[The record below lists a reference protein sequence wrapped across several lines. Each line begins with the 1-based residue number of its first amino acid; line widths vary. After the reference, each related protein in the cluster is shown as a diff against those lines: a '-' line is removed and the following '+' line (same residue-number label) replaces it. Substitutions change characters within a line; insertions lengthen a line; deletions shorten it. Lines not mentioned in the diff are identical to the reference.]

1 MCESDR
7 THQAP
12 CARTMKIV
20 ADENIP
26 CAEEAFASLGEVT
39 LLPGRG
45 MQPEQVR
52 DADMLLVR
60 SVTAVD
66 QELLEHSA
74 VRFVGS
80 ATIGFD
86 HVDRTY
92 LQQRGIG
99 FATAP
104 GCNATSAAEYVVS
117 ALLVLAERQDFELA
131 GKSVGIIGCGNVGSR
146 VRERLTALGMHCVV
160 NDPPLQAQG
169 GHGDFVSLDD
179 VLRADVITVHVPYT
193 RDGAYPTHHLVDVA
207 VLRKLQPGALF
218 INTSRGAVTD
228 NRALD
233 TLLAERD
240 DLSVVLDVWEGE
252 PAINVSLL
260 QRVDLGT
267 PHIAGYSLDGKLRG
281 TEMIY
286 RSACDWFGLPGRWR
300 AADYLPAGS
309 VVECNEPGVTAMLR
323 AAVFSTYDIRADDA
337 RLRTMLSLP
346 ASEQPAYFDQLR
358 KEYPV
363 RREFSTTSVL
373 VDDAD
378 SECEPVLRRLGFPVV
393 VSA

>member
-1 MCESDR
+1 
-7 THQAP
+7 
-12 CARTMKIV
+12 MKII

-26 CAEEAFASLGEVT
+26 CAEQAFASLGEVR
-39 LLPGRG
+39 LVPGRG
-45 MQPEQVR
+45 MQAEQVQ
-52 DADMLLVR
+52 DADILLVR

-66 QELLEHSA
+66 PALLADSA

-86 HVDRTY
+86 HVDRAY

-117 ALLVLAERQDFELA
+117 ALLVLAERKGFALA

-146 VRERLTALGMHCVV
+146 VRERLAALGMHCVV

-169 GHGDFVSLDD
+169 GHDDFVSLEE
-179 VLRADVITVHVPYT
+179 VLQADVITVHVPYT
-193 RDGAYPTHHLVDVA
+193 RDGVYPTHHLVDET

-228 NRALD
+228 NQALEA
-233 TLLAERD
+233 LLAERD

-252 PAINVSLL
+252 PAINMSLL

-286 RSACDWFGLPGRWR
+286 RAACDWFGLPGQWR
-300 AADYLPAGS
+300 AADFLPAGS
-309 VVECNEPGVTAMLR
+309 VIDCSEPEDMSASAMLR

-346 ASEQPAYFDQLR
+346 TGEQPAYFDRLR

-363 RREFSTTSVL
+363 RREFSTCSVL
-373 VDDAD
+373 VSDTG
-378 SECEPVLRRLGFPVV
+378 SECEQLLRGLGFPVV

>member
-1 MCESDR
+1 
-7 THQAP
+7 
-12 CARTMKIV
+12 MKII

-26 CAEEAFASLGEVT
+26 CAEQAFASLGEVR
-39 LLPGRG
+39 LVPGRG
-45 MQPEQVR
+45 MQAAQVQ
-52 DADMLLVR
+52 DADILLVR

-66 QELLEHSA
+66 QALLEYSA

-86 HVDRTY
+86 HVDRAY
-92 LQQRGIG
+92 LQQHGIG

-117 ALLVLAERQDFELA
+117 ALLVLAQRKGFTLA

-146 VRERLTALGMHCVV
+146 VRERLAALGMHCVV
-160 NDPPLQAQG
+160 NDPPLQDQG
-169 GHGDFVSLDD
+169 GHDDFVSLEE
-179 VLRADVITVHVPYT
+179 VLQTDVITVHVPYT
-193 RDGAYPTHHLVDVA
+193 RDGAYPTHHLVDEA

-233 TLLAERD
+233 ALLAERD

-252 PAINVSLL
+252 PAINTSLF

-286 RSACDWFGLPGRWR
+286 RAACDWFGLPGQWR
-300 AADYLPAGS
+300 AADFLPAGS
-309 VVECNEPGVTAMLR
+309 VVDCSEPGDMSASAMLR
-323 AAVFSTYDIRADDA
+323 AAVLGSYDIRADDA

-346 ASEQPAYFDQLR
+346 VGEQPDYFDRLR

-363 RREFSTTSVL
+363 RREFSTCSVL
-373 VDDAD
+373 VGEAGG
-378 SECEPVLRRLGFPVV
+378 EYEPLLRGLGFPVV

>member
-1 MCESDR
+1 
-7 THQAP
+7 
-12 CARTMKIV
+12 MKII

-26 CAEEAFASLGEVT
+26 CAAQAFASLGEVS
-39 LLPGRG
+39 LVPGRG

-52 DADMLLVR
+52 DADILLVR
-60 SVTAVD
+60 SVTAVGPA
-66 QELLEHSA
+66 LLEQSS

-86 HVDRTY
+86 HVDRAY

-117 ALLVLAERQDFELA
+117 ALLVLAERNGFGLA

-146 VRERLTALGMHCVV
+146 VRDRLSALDMRCVV

-169 GHGDFVSLDD
+169 GHDDFVSLDE
-179 VLRADVITVHVPYT
+179 VLQADIITVHVPYT
-193 RDGAYPTHHLVDVA
+193 RDGACPTHHLVDDA
-207 VLRKLQPGALF
+207 RLRKLQPGTLF

-233 TLLAERD
+233 TVLAGRD

-252 PAINVSLL
+252 PAINTSLL
-260 QRVDLGT
+260 QRVGLGT

-286 RSACDWFGLPGRWR
+286 RSACDWFGQRGQWQ
-300 AADYLPAGS
+300 AADFLPAGS
-309 VVECNEPGVTAMLR
+309 VIECDEPGDAAVTAMLR

-337 RLRTMLSLP
+337 RLRAMLALP
-346 ASEQPAYFDQLR
+346 SAEQPAYFDRLR

-373 VDDAD
+373 VDDAN
-378 SECEPVLRRLGFPVV
+378 SECERVLRALGFPVV
-393 VSA
+393 VSAL

>member
-1 MCESDR
+1 
-7 THQAP
+7 
-12 CARTMKIV
+12 MKII

-26 CAEEAFASLGEVT
+26 CVEQAFASLGEVT

-45 MQPEQVR
+45 MQPEQLR
-52 DADMLLVR
+52 DADILLVR

-66 QELLEHSA
+66 RGLLEHSA

-86 HVDRTY
+86 HVDRAY

-117 ALLVLAERQDFELA
+117 ALLVLAERKDFDLA

-146 VRERLTALGMHCVV
+146 VRERLAVLGMRCVV

-169 GHGDFVSLDD
+169 GHDDFVSLDE
-179 VLRADVITVHVPYT
+179 VLQADIITVHVPYT
-193 RDGAYPTHHLVDVA
+193 RDGAYPTHHLVDAA

-252 PAINVSLL
+252 PAINMSLL

-286 RSACDWFGLPGRWR
+286 RSACDWFGLTGRWR

-309 VVECNEPGVTAMLR
+309 TVEFSGPGETSVTAMLR
-323 AAVFSTYDIRADDA
+323 AAVFSTYDIRADDT
-337 RLRTMLSLP
+337 RLRAMLTLP
-346 ASEQPAYFDQLR
+346 AGEQPAFFDQLR
-358 KEYPV
+358 KDYPV

-373 VDDAD
+373 VDNAD
-378 SECEPVLRRLGFPVV
+378 NECEPILRRLGFPVV
-393 VSA
+393 VSAL

>member
-1 MCESDR
+1 
-7 THQAP
+7 
-12 CARTMKIV
+12 MKII

-26 CAEEAFASLGEVT
+26 CVEEAFASLGEVT

-45 MQPEQVR
+45 MRPEQLKN
-52 DADMLLVR
+52 ADILLVR

-66 QELLEHSA
+66 RALLQHSP
-74 VRFVGS
+74 VRFVAS

-86 HVDRTY
+86 HVDRRY
-92 LQQRGIG
+92 LRQRGIG

-117 ALLVLAERQDFELA
+117 ALLVLAERKGFELA

-146 VRERLTALGMHCVV
+146 VRAKLSALGMHCSI

-169 GHGDFVSLDD
+169 GHDDFVSLDE
-179 VLRADVITVHVPYT
+179 VLQADIVSVHVPYT
-193 RDGAYPTHHLVDVA
+193 RDGHYPTHHLVDA
-207 VLRKLQPGALF
+207 PVLRKLQPGAVF

-228 NRALD
+228 NSALD
-233 TLLAERD
+233 ALLAERD

-252 PAINVSLL
+252 PAISASLL
-260 QRVDLGT
+260 QRVELAT

-286 RSACDWFGLPGRWR
+286 QSACLWFGQPVQWR
-300 AADYLPAGS
+300 AADNLPAGS
-309 VVECNEPGVTAMLR
+309 PVNCDETGEAAAAAMLHR
-323 AAVFSTYDIRADDA
+323 LVFDSYDIRADDA
-337 RLRTMLSLP
+337 RLRKMLALSRE
-346 ASEQPAYFDQLR
+346 EQPVYFDRLR

-363 RREFSTTSVL
+363 RREFSASSVR
-373 VDDAD
+373 VDGAGC
-378 SECEPVLRRLGFPVV
+378 ECETLLRGLGFPVV
-393 VSA
+393 ASA

>member
-1 MCESDR
+1 
-7 THQAP
+7 
-12 CARTMKIV
+12 MKII

-26 CAEEAFASLGEVT
+26 CVEQAFASLGEVT
-39 LLPGRG
+39 LLPGRR
-45 MQPEQVR
+45 MQAEQVR
-52 DADMLLVR
+52 DADILLVR
-60 SVTAVD
+60 SVTAVG
-66 QELLEHSA
+66 QGLLEHSA

-86 HVDRTY
+86 HVDRAY

-117 ALLVLAERQDFELA
+117 ALLVLAERQDFDLT

-146 VRERLTALGMHCVV
+146 VRERLSALGMRCVV

-169 GHGDFVSLDD
+169 GHDDFVSLDEA
-179 VLRADVITVHVPYT
+179 LQADVITVHVPYT
-193 RDGAYPTHHLVDVA
+193 RDGAYPTHHLVDAA

-252 PAINVSLL
+252 PAINMSLL

-281 TEMIY
+281 TEMIC

-309 VVECNEPGVTAMLR
+309 VVEFSGSGDASVTAMLR
-323 AAVFSTYDIRADDA
+323 AAVFSTYDIRADDV

-346 ASEQPAYFDQLR
+346 AGEQSAYFDQLR

-378 SECEPVLRRLGFPVV
+378 SECEPILRGLGFPVV

>member
-1 MCESDR
+1 
-7 THQAP
+7 
-12 CARTMKIV
+12 
-20 ADENIP
+20 
-26 CAEEAFASLGEVT
+26 
-39 LLPGRG
+39 
-45 MQPEQVR
+45 VR

-60 SVTAVD
+60 SVTVVD
-66 QELLEHSA
+66 RTLLQHSA

-86 HVDRTY
+86 HVDRAY

-117 ALLVLAERQDFELA
+117 ALLVLAERRGFELA
-131 GKSVGIIGCGNVGSR
+131 GKSAGIIGCGNVGSR
-146 VRERLTALGMHCVV
+146 VRERLAVLGMRCVV

-169 GHGDFVSLDD
+169 GHDDFVSLDE

-193 RDGAYPTHHLVDVA
+193 RDGACPTHHLVDA
-207 VLRKLQPGALF
+207 TVLRKLQPGALF

-228 NRALD
+228 NLALD
-233 TLLAERD
+233 ALLAERS

-252 PAINVSLL
+252 PAINLPLL

-286 RSACDWFGLPGRWR
+286 RAACDWYGLHGRWR

-309 VVECNEPGVTAMLR
+309 VIDCTAPGDMSVAATLR

-337 RLRTMLSLP
+337 RLRMTLALP
-346 ASEQPAYFDQLR
+346 AGEQPAYFDRLR

-363 RREFSTTSVL
+363 RREFSTSSVL
-373 VDDAD
+373 VNDTAGGA
-378 SECEPVLRRLGFPVV
+378 ERLLRGLGFPVIE
-393 VSA
+393 SA